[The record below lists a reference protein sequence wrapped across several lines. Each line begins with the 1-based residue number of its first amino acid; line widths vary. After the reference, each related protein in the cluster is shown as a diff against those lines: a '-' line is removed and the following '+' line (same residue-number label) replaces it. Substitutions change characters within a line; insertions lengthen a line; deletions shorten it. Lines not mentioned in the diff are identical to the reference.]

1 MYLFIDTETGGFK
14 ATEHSLLTL
23 SAIVTDKHFNIM
35 PVPTQTADPDA
46 IPGCLYLRLK
56 SDQYSVTPQ
65 AMAVNKIDLVKHAQI
80 ATEPNEAR
88 QQFVNFITAGIRAT
102 GVRKLI
108 PAGHNVKF
116 DMRFI
121 WHHMLAEDPWGMY
134 CTYPEFDTAAIARY
148 LNSAGKISGGCSLS
162 VLRERFGI
170 HTGGAHDAEV
180 DNLATIE
187 LAKKFME
194 FLPPVK

>member
-1 MYLFIDTETGGFK
+1 
-14 ATEHSLLTL
+14 
-23 SAIVTDKHFNIM
+23 
-35 PVPTQTADPDA
+35 
-46 IPGCLYLRLK
+46 
-56 SDQYSVTPQ
+56 
-65 AMAVNKIDLVKHAQI
+65 
-80 ATEPNEAR
+80 
-88 QQFVNFITAGIRAT
+88 
-102 GVRKLI
+102 
-108 PAGHNVKF
+108 
-116 DMRFI
+116 MRFI
-121 WHHMLAEDPWGMY
+121 WHHMLAEEPWGMY

>member
-1 MYLFIDTETGGFK
+1 ME
-14 ATEHSLLTL
+14 
-23 SAIVTDKHFNIM
+23 
-35 PVPTQTADPDA
+35 
-46 IPGCLYLRLK
+46 
-56 SDQYSVTPQ
+56 
-65 AMAVNKIDLVKHAQI
+65 VNKIDLVKHAQI
-80 ATEPNEAR
+80 ATELNEAR
-88 QQFVNFITAGIRAT
+88 QQFVNFVTAGIRAT

-121 WHHMLAEDPWGMY
+121 WHHMLAEEPWGMY
-134 CTYPEFDTAAIARY
+134 CTYPEFDTASIARY

-170 HTGGAHDAEV
+170 HTGDAHDAEV

-194 FLPPVK
+194 FLPATT